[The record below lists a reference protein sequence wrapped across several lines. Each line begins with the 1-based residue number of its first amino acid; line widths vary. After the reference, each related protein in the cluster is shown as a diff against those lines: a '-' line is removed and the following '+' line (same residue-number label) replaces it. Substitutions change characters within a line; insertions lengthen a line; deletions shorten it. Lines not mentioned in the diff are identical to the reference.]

1 MPSPTHLWSGDWQRD
16 SEAAAAARA
25 HRGAQIPEPVE
36 VAPAPSGGPS
46 ALDRAV
52 AAFRGALGLV
62 RTRAALAV
70 ALAVL
75 LLAGAAYGLSAL
87 NSSVGSGS
95 ATAGQSAPWI
105 GVQLESLPNGA
116 VVIAAVMPHSPAASA
131 GLRTGDVI
139 TEIEGRPVGAPVDVS
154 EAVDALT
161 PGQQVKIQVERGS
174 ASDTAVATVAA
185 RPSGSP

>member
-1 MPSPTHLWSGDWQRD
+1 MSIGS
-16 SEAAAAARA
+16 
-25 HRGAQIPEPVE
+25 
-36 VAPAPSGGPS
+36 PS
-46 ALDRAV
+46 AFDRAV
-52 AAFRGALGLV
+52 AFLRDVLGLL

-75 LLAGAAYGLSAL
+75 LLAGAAYSLSAL
-87 NSSVGSGS
+87 NTAGGSGS
-95 ATAGQSAPWI
+95 AAAGQSAPWI

-116 VVIAAVMPHSPAASA
+116 VVIAAVMRHSPAASA

-139 TEIEGRPVGAPVDVS
+139 TQIEGRPVGAPVDVS

-161 PGQQVKIQVERGS
+161 PGEQIKIQVERGS
-174 ASDTAVATVAA
+174 ASYTVVATVAA